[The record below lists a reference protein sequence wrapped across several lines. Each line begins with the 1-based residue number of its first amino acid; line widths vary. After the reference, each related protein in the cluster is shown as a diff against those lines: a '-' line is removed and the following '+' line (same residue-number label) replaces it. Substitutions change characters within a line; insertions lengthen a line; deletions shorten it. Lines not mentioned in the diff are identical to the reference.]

1 MPPLAAIVGST
12 GVGKSDFAIRI
23 ALELQKRKIS
33 AAIIGADAM
42 QLYRGMDIGTAKI
55 PISERQNIAHY
66 MLDVLDPHEEASVS
80 AYQRKTIRLIDE
92 LQSSQIVPILVG
104 GSGLY
109 VNSVLYRMNFAP
121 HDHAVRAQLEEA
133 YSSQGLDPLLRE
145 LGELDPQGF
154 KLLDTSNPRR
164 VIRALEVLRISGT
177 PIAAQLPKKPN
188 LLRKTLAIGINQER
202 ADLVVNLDARVVKM
216 WQRGIVSETEQLLD
230 RGIKTSRTARRAI
243 GYAQA
248 IGQLEGSL
256 TESQAIEQTQLLTRR
271 YARRQV
277 SWFKRL
283 PHLNWLS
290 AEQARQAG
298 SVQAVSDAIA
308 TGAQA
313 MDGKEFAIKTF
324 DV

>member
-1 MPPLAAIVGST
+1 
-12 GVGKSDFAIRI
+12 
-23 ALELQKRKIS
+23 
-33 AAIIGADAM
+33 
-42 QLYRGMDIGTAKI
+42 
-55 PISERQNIAHY
+55 

-80 AYQRKTIRLIDE
+80 AYQGKTIRLIDE

-121 HDHAVRAQLEEA
+121 HDHAVRAQLEEV

-308 TGAQA
+308 TGAQT